1 MIETKDLVVK
11 FGSKTV
17 LDGVNFHAAT
27 GEIVTLMGGSGC
39 GKSTLLRALMKL
51 INATSGQIF
60 IDGERVDNLPEAK
73 MNEVRKKMGMVFQ
86 EGALFD
92 SMNVRENVA
101 FPLRR
106 HTKMKEKEIREIV
119 KERLDAVGLKG
130 VEENRPDQLSGGMR
144 RRVAIARALAL
155 SPRALLYDEPTAG
168 LDPLLTATVSDLI
181 MRMRD
186 RYGTTSIVVTHDI
199 DAASRISDRIAMIHE
214 GRILAEGKL
223 DELQRGGH
231 PHIRAFL
238 NAMRPG
244 NAIGGN

>member
-17 LDGVNFHAAT
+17 LDGVNFRAAA

-60 IDGERVDNLPEAK
+60 IDGERVDDLSETK

-106 HTKMKEKEIREIV
+106 HTRMKEKE
-119 KERLDAVGLKG
+119 
-130 VEENRPDQLSGGMR
+130 
-144 RRVAIARALAL
+144 
-155 SPRALLYDEPTAG
+155 
-168 LDPLLTATVSDLI
+168 
-181 MRMRD
+181 
-186 RYGTTSIVVTHDI
+186 
-199 DAASRISDRIAMIHE
+199 
-214 GRILAEGKL
+214 
-223 DELQRGGH
+223 
-231 PHIRAFL
+231 
-238 NAMRPG
+238 
-244 NAIGGN
+244 